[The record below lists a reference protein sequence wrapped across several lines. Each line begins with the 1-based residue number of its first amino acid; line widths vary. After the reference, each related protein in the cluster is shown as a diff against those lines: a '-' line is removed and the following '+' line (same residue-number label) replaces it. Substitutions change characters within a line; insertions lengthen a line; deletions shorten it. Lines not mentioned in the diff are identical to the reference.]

1 MRFLM
6 ISILFLMFVSCT
18 PKRET
23 SFYYWKTNFC
33 LDSTSNKYME
43 QLGVKKLYVRFFDVD
58 MNGNKPLPLAHLV
71 VKQKDDNHEII
82 PVVFIT
88 NRTMSELNSTEINKL
103 AKSILQEIY
112 FMNPALTDKKINQI
126 QFDCDWTA
134 STRENYFY
142 FLNQCKKLKP
152 KIHFSATIRMHQIK
166 DVQTTGVPP
175 VAEGVLMYYA
185 TSSPLEFNIQNSILE
200 NSVADNYLKNLHQY
214 PLKLNLALPI
224 YSWAILE
231 NNYGEKRLLNGI
243 REENMTDTTLFLP
256 LGNNF
261 YLVKKDAYWM
271 NIYLYEN
278 YKIKVEEI
286 TPEQLLTASRHFSK
300 KYKNGELNTLFFQL
314 DSSNL
319 MHYSI
324 EQLKSISNPDL

>member
-1 MRFLM
+1 MRFL
-6 ISILFLMFVSCT
+6 IICSLLLFLVACT

-23 SFYYWKTNFC
+23 SFYYWKTNFY
-33 LDSTSNKYME
+33 LDSTSKIYLE
-43 QLGVKKLYVRFFDVD
+43 QLDVKKLYVRFFDID
-58 MNGNKPLPLAHLV
+58 LQKNKPAPVAHLSV
-71 VKQKDDNHEII
+71 IAKDMEHAVI

-88 NRTMSELNSTEINKL
+88 NRTFTNLSYPDIDTLAHQVIKEI
-103 AKSILQEIY
+103 E
-112 FMNPALTDKKINQI
+112 FMYPNISSKKMDEI

-134 STRENYFY
+134 STRDNYFY
-142 FLNQCKKLKP
+142 FLNQCKILKP
-152 KIHFSATIRMHQIK
+152 KIRFSATIRMHQIK

-175 VAEGVLMYYA
+175 VEEGVLMYYA
-185 TSSPLEFNIQNSILE
+185 TSSPLEFNNHNSILE
-200 NSVADNYLKNLHQY
+200 NSVAAGYLKNLNKY

-231 NNYGEKRLLNGI
+231 NNYGEKRLINGI

-261 YLVKKDAYWM
+261 YVVKKDAYWM

-286 TPEQLLTASRHFSK
+286 TPGQLLTASRDFLK
-300 KYKNGELNTLFFQL
+300 KYKNRELTTIFFQL

-319 MHYSI
+319 VHYSI
-324 EQLKSISNPDL
+324 EELNHIIKP

>member
-1 MRFLM
+1 MRFLI
-6 ISILFLMFVSCT
+6 ISLLFLMFVACT

-23 SFYYWKTNFC
+23 SFYYWKTNFE
-33 LDSTSNKYME
+33 LDSVSKLYLN
-43 QLGVKKLYVRFFDVD
+43 QLQVNKLYVRFFDVD

-71 VKQKDDNHEII
+71 VKQKEENHEII

-88 NRTMSELNSTEINKL
+88 NRTMSELDKTSIHKLVNNLLHEIEFMYPKL
-103 AKSILQEIY
+103 SS
-112 FMNPALTDKKINQI
+112 KKINEI

-152 KIHFSATIRMHQIK
+152 KIHFSATIRLHQIK
-166 DVQTTGVPP
+166 DVQTSGVPP
-175 VAEGVLMYYA
+175 VEEGVLMYYA
-185 TSSPLEFNIQNSILE
+185 TSSPLEFNKQNSILE
-200 NSVADNYLKNLHQY
+200 NSVAADYLKNLNKY

-243 REENMTDTTLFLP
+243 RVENMTDTSLFLP

-286 TPEQLLTASRHFSK
+286 TPEQLVKASRDFSK
-300 KYKNGELNTLFFQL
+300 KYKNRELTTIFFQL

-319 MHYSI
+319 VHYSI
-324 EQLKSISNPDL
+324 EELNHIIKP